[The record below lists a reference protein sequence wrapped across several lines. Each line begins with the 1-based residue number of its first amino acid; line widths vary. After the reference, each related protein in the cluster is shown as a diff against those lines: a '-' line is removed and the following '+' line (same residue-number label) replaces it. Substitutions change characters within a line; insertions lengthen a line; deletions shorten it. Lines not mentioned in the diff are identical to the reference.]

1 MKKGGASIPLLTEPA
16 NDRVFEML
24 EKTELKQQQVEDRSC
39 RRTVSETKR
48 YLQHIRQEGA
58 ALTVIGNHS
67 LPPTPVSREVDK
79 LLKQEDIMSTV
90 PVFKLPKVG
99 KPTDAD
105 EDAVWVVEFKDSAA
119 AEKARSAELF
129 IAGRQITFI

>member
-1 MKKGGASIPLLTEPA
+1 M
-16 NDRVFEML
+16 
-24 EKTELKQQQVEDRSC
+24 
-39 RRTVSETKR
+39 
-48 YLQHIRQEGA
+48 
-58 ALTVIGNHS
+58 
-67 LPPTPVSREVDK
+67 PPTPVSREVDK